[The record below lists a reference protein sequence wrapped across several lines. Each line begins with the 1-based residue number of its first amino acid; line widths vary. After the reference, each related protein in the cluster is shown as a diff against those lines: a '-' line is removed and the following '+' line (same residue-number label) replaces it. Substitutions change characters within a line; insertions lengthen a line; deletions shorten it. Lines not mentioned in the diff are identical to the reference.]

1 MRRWRAALSTPDV
14 VLLHAAPGSGH
25 ARVLAEVIRQ
35 AAERGERTLFLAKTT
50 AALDCVLPGLLDN
63 QAVLPLCFLGPE
75 EAPPDAALA
84 PITLAQRRQLFK
96 DLTLQRAL
104 AARAQA
110 LAHVNQRSAEKAC
123 WDTLRNL
130 VQRLA
135 RERERHRAWV
145 ETSTTKKAQ
154 EQAQATSELPLV
166 NNALEELRPLAEA
179 KQQGRWW
186 TAAWWRATWRGH
198 VVEKMAE
205 LASRRQALE
214 NVAQQQESNEQ
225 ECPCELDR
233 LASAWQEQ
241 VELLADPA
249 HRPNAQTEAALA
261 AAAASWEASKGRA
274 CEDHEF
280 ACRWADYLTEAGDNL
295 GTPPSRLGQSACRHH
310 DGPPS

>member
-1 MRRWRAALSTPDV
+1 MLFGPGRSPARRGLGTHH
-14 VLLHAAPGSGH
+14 LGAAP
-25 ARVLAEVIRQ
+25 
-35 AAERGERTLFLAKTT
+35 TT
-50 AALDCVLPGLLDN
+50 VQGL
-63 QAVLPLCFLGPE
+63 
-75 EAPPDAALA
+75 DAAKSA
-84 PITLAQRRQLFK
+84 GRPGASS
-96 DLTLQRAL
+96 
-104 AARAQA
+104 AR
-110 LAHVNQRSAEKAC
+110 VNQRSAEKAC

-249 HRPNAQTEAALA
+249 SAQRADGGSA
-261 AAAASWEASKGRA
+261 GR
-274 CEDHEF
+274 
-280 ACRWADYLTEAGDNL
+280 RR
-295 GTPPSRLGQSACRHH
+295 RLVGSQ
-310 DGPPS
+310 